1 MLYLGGLTAHSH
13 LLIPRHYM
21 DSRTSFFLLDVAH
34 WHCLVISVFFTPACC
49 YSAVVLELEVR
60 EFGQAWSWRITVW
73 VCVRAC
79 VYMHI
84 IIKPL
89 GQGVQ
94 HLWVSNVHTQV
105 QYPLKGTPECM
116 FCNSTSN
123 VHFHLPSSE
132 WAESTD
138 HTQDWMVSST
148 SVQAALP
155 FLLWSGRTGIFTLS
169 QAPVFY
175 MVPNQCFKCAW
186 PTIFVRFMVGAG

>member
-21 DSRTSFFLLDVAH
+21 DSRTSFFVRCSTLTLSDFTSNFSSLYTSRLLFSSRLGT
-34 WHCLVISVFFTPACC
+34 WS
-49 YSAVVLELEVR
+49 E
-60 EFGQAWSWRITVW
+60 GAWPSLIL
-73 VCVRAC
+73 
-79 VYMHI
+79 
-84 IIKPL
+84 IKPL

-105 QYPLKGTPECM
+105 QYPLKSTPECM

-123 VHFHLPSSE
+123 VHFHLSSSE

-138 HTQDWMVSST
+138 YTQDWMVSSA

-169 QAPVFY
+169 QAPAFY
-175 MVPNQCFKCAW
+175 MVLNQCFKCA
-186 PTIFVRFMVGAG
+186 